1 MLKKIITGTLVLIVL
16 STSSVVVYA
25 NPLDKLSIDEK
36 FQIED
41 QELVKEAE
49 VEETEEKKELDIQII
64 SPQIISD
71 KEIITEKN
79 LLISVKVVGEDTVTL
94 TVYKLSDDDSEDEEL
109 LFDPEEI
116 EPSDVLETDF
126 VKYVKNI
133 ESGRYRMVFEI
144 DEEDEPIKEEEF
156 SVKATKVK
164 KEDEVT
170 NEEVEDSLPN
180 IRDLKITDLLLGDE

>member
-1 MLKKIITGTLVLIVL
+1 MFKKIITGTLVLIVL

-25 NPLDKLSIDEK
+25 DNEDKLFIDEK
-36 FQIED
+36 LQMED
-41 QELVKEAE
+41 QKIYKEIGDE
-49 VEETEEKKELDIQII
+49 KTEEEKKQEIKII

-79 LLISVKVVGEDTVTL
+79 LLISVKVIGEEPVTL
-94 TVYKLSDDDSEDEEL
+94 TVYKLGEDGSEDPEL

-116 EPSDVLETDF
+116 EPNDEMESSFYT
-126 VKYVKNI
+126 YVKNI

-144 DEEDEPIKEEEF
+144 DGEEEPIKDVEF

-164 KEDEVT
+164 SEDEVV

-180 IRDLKITDLLLGDE
+180 LLDLKITDLLLGDD

>member
-25 NPLDKLSIDEK
+25 DPVDKLYIGEK
-36 FQIED
+36 FQMED
-41 QELVKEAE
+41 QELDEK
-49 VEETEEKKELDIQII
+49 TEEKEEQYIRII

-79 LLISVKVVGEDTVTL
+79 LLISIKVVGEDPVTL
-94 TVYKLSDDDSEDEEL
+94 TVYKLNDDDSEDAEL

-116 EPSDVLETDF
+116 EPSDEMESDF
-126 VKYVKNI
+126 YKYVKNI
-133 ESGRYRMVFEI
+133 ESGRYRMVFER
-144 DEEDEPIKEEEF
+144 DGEEEPVEDIEF

-164 KEDEVT
+164 SKDEVV

-180 IRDLKITDLLLGDE
+180 LLDLKITDLLLGDE